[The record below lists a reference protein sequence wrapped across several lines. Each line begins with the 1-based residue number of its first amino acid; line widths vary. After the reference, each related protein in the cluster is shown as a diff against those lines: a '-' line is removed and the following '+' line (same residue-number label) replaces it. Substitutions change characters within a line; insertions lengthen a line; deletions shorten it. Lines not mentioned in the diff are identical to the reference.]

1 MKSYR
6 TLFFIFLI
14 ALLTPFIYSSLVLPM
29 VRQFTASMIVEK
41 VGFSEIKD
49 KKPTFIKKIVTED
62 SITEIV
68 SYLPSNILSEKNFN
82 EKAAQDTIVYVEKIA
97 QGENVYT
104 FNPFARDGF
113 DVDVKMVP
121 RMKPYAENTVIF
133 FSSSDPIPGV
143 LEKKKGKYQ
152 LLTELIDQNKS
163 FYWTEQIGKG
173 AVSFLRH
180 AEPKTFAHALPTT
193 NNEELTVIQQLN
205 MGFNVEIWKRSVRFQ
220 PEPPGIHFEDHERT
234 LFGTSE
240 SLWNTFGRL
249 LIVKQEGIPIQLL
262 IDRLN
267 NRVLSMKLNRSYYPF
282 DEKAKAIYEG
292 APTEPIIK

>member
-14 ALLTPFIYSSLVLPM
+14 ALLIPFIYSSLVLPII
-29 VRQFTASMIVEK
+29 RQYTASMIVEK
-41 VGFSEIKD
+41 VGFSEIKE
-49 KKPTFIKKIVTED
+49 KKPIFIKEIVTD
-62 SITEIV
+62 YSKTHIV
-68 SYLPSNILSEKNFN
+68 SYLPSSILSEKNFN
-82 EKAAQDTIVYVEKIA
+82 EKAARDVIAYVEKIA
-97 QGENVYT
+97 QEKNVYT
-104 FNPFARDGF
+104 FNPFAKDGF
-113 DVDVKMVP
+113 DVDVTMIP
-121 RMKPYAENTVIF
+121 RRTPPAENIVII
-133 FSSSDPIPGV
+133 FSGSDPIPGI
-143 LEKKKGKYQ
+143 LEKKKSKYQ
-152 LLTELIDQNKS
+152 LLAELIDHKKS
-163 FYWTEQIGKG
+163 FYWTEPVGDG
-173 AVSFLRH
+173 AVSFLRY
-180 AEPKTFAHALPTT
+180 AEPKTFAHALPTVD
-193 NNEELTVIQQLN
+193 NEELSIIQQLN

-220 PEPPGIHFEDHERT
+220 PEPPGRHFEDHEKT